1 MESFTRK
8 GPFIYSHEETFL
20 PIFTDNLHQCI
31 LLRKGEIFLPYIN
44 ETMIGY
50 IKKGILKV
58 TLSND
63 EGEERLMWFLEE
75 NCIISTFSKLF
86 SQKTIAL
93 KPTEI
98 LLMNR
103 ERFFDIISTNRRFFD
118 LFISQ
123 IYQKYE
129 YCIDNLLVQDKKTS
143 KIKVYTLLQ
152 QLGKLYG
159 TIQPDKSI
167 YVKNFLTRSEMSSI
181 TGVHRSNIIK
191 YITEL
196 EQMGIIDKEKKAIVI
211 KQPQLLDTLIQTNDD
226 SDA

>member
-8 GPFIYSHEETFL
+8 GPFIYGNEEAFL
-20 PIFTDNLHQCI
+20 QIFMENLQQSI
-31 LLRKGEIFLPYIN
+31 LLEKGEIFLPYNN
-44 ETMIGY
+44 ETMIGF
-50 IKKGILKV
+50 IKKGVLKV
-58 TLSND
+58 SLANE

-75 NCIISTFSKLF
+75 NCIISTFSNSF

-93 KPTEI
+93 KQTEI
-98 LLMNR
+98 LLMDK
-103 ERFFDIISTNRRFFD
+103 EIFFDGILTNRRYLE
-118 LFISQ
+118 LFMNQ

-143 KIKVYTLLQ
+143 KMKVYTLIQ
-152 QLGKLYG
+152 QLGKSDG

-167 YVKNFLTRSEMSSI
+167 YVKNFLTRSDMSSI

-196 EQMGIIDKEKKAIVI
+196 EQIGIINKQKKAIVI
-211 KQPQLLDTLIQTNDD
+211 KQPQLLNMLIQTEDIK
-226 SDA
+226 